1 MSEQEIQTMPELPP
15 EVQALME
22 AAAHKIAS
30 EENSGIPFIS
40 LKGKKFSIGDEKV
53 GYKDDKLGLAI
64 RCVVVAIAF
73 DFTWYDRPY
82 EPSAEDFNPPACFAI
97 GGEQDELVP
106 HATSPIPQAKS
117 CSICAMN
124 QFKSAAN
131 GKGKA
136 CRNGR
141 RLLVAYVNDDGS
153 ADLDNLAILSL
164 SPTALR
170 GFSSYLKK
178 VSEVKGLPIWSVVT
192 ILSFEQEQA
201 YPQVIA
207 TFDGVLAHNM
217 AGQSSLIEISKRLDE
232 FQSSVSTPYDT
243 STFVAY
249 EPKGSTSPEK
259 KSKMS

>member
-1 MSEQEIQTMPELPP
+1 MTEHTIQTLPELPP

-22 AAAHKIAS
+22 AAAQKIAS

-64 RCVVVAIAF
+64 RCVIVATAF

-82 EPSAEDFNPPACFAI
+82 DPSNEDFNPPACFAI
-97 GGEQDELVP
+97 GVEQNDLVP
-106 HATSPIPQAKS
+106 DEDSPIPQSES
-117 CSICAMN
+117 CFDCPMN
-124 QFKSAAN
+124 QFKTAAN

-141 RLLVAYVNDDGS
+141 RLLIAYVNDDGS

-192 ILSFEQEQA
+192 ILSFEQEQS
-201 YPQVIA
+201 YPQIVA
-207 TFDGVLAHNM
+207 TFDGVLATNM
-217 AGQSSLIEISKRLDE
+217 VGQSALIEISQRLDE
-232 FQSSVSTPYDT
+232 FQSSVATPYDT
-243 STFVAY
+243 SSFVAY
-249 EPKGSTSPEK
+249 TPKTVEK

>member
-1 MSEQEIQTMPELPP
+1 MSEQDVQTMTELPP

-22 AAAHKIAS
+22 AAAKKAAV

-53 GYKDDKLGLAI
+53 GYKDDTLGLAI
-64 RCVVVAIAF
+64 RCVIVATVF

-82 EPSAEDFNPPACFAI
+82 DSSSEEFNPPACFAI
-97 GGEQDELVP
+97 GADQYDLVP
-106 HATSPIPQAKS
+106 HEDSPIPQS
-117 CSICAMN
+117 SNCIECPMN

-141 RLLVAYVNDDGS
+141 RLLVAYINDDGS

-178 VSEVKGLPIWSVVT
+178 VSEVKGLPIWSVAT
-192 ILSFEQEQA
+192 ILSFEQDVA
-201 YPQVIA
+201 YPQVVA
-207 TFDGVLAHNM
+207 TFDGALAHNM
-217 AGQSSLIEISKRLDE
+217 AGQSSLIEISQRLDE
-232 FQSSVSTPYDT
+232 FQTSVEMPYDT
-243 STFVAY
+243 SAFVAY
-249 EPKGSTSPEK
+249 KPKATSEK

>member
-22 AAAHKIAS
+22 AAAQKIAS
-30 EENSGIPFIS
+30 EENNGIPFIS

-53 GYKDDKLGLAI
+53 GYKDEKLGLAI
-64 RCVVVAIAF
+64 RCVIVATAF

-82 EPSAEDFNPPACFAI
+82 DPSSEDFNPPACFAI
-97 GGEQDELVP
+97 GDEQDGLTP
-106 HATSPIPQAKS
+106 HEDSPIPQCHS
-117 CSICAMN
+117 CMVCPMN

-141 RLLVAYVNDDGS
+141 RLLIAYVNDDGS
-153 ADLDNLAILSL
+153 ADLDNLAIVSL

-178 VSEVKGLPIWSVVT
+178 VSEVKGLPVWSVVT

-201 YPQVIA
+201 YPQVVA
-207 TFDGVLAHNM
+207 TFDGILAHNM
-217 AGQSSLIEISKRLDE
+217 AGQTSLIEISKRLDE
-232 FQSSVSTPYDT
+232 FQSSVSTPYDC

-249 EPKGSTSPEK
+249 EPKVPSEK

>member
-1 MSEQEIQTMPELPP
+1 MTEQTEIQTMPELPP

-22 AAAHKIAS
+22 AAAQKIAS

-64 RCVVVAIAF
+64 RCVIVATAF

-82 EPSAEDFNPPACFAI
+82 DPSNEDFNPPACFAI
-97 GGEQDELVP
+97 GDEQNDLVP
-106 HATSPIPQAKS
+106 HEDSPIPQ
-117 CSICAMN
+117 CSNCLDCPMN

-141 RLLVAYVNDDGS
+141 RLLVAYVNEDGS
-153 ADLDNLAILSL
+153 ADLENLAILSL

-207 TFDGVLAHNM
+207 TFDGALQHNR
-217 AGQSSLIEISKRLDE
+217 AGQASLIEISQRLDE

-243 STFVAY
+243 SSFVAY
-249 EPKGSTSPEK
+249 QPKASSEK

>member
-1 MSEQEIQTMPELPP
+1 MSELQTMPELPP

-22 AAAHKIAS
+22 AAAKKAS
-30 EENSGIPFIS
+30 TEENSGIPFIS

-64 RCVVVAIAF
+64 RCVVVATAF

-82 EPSAEDFNPPACFAI
+82 DPSSEEFNPPACFAI
-97 GGEQDELVP
+97 GADQDDLVP
-106 HATSPIPQAKS
+106 HENSPIPQAES
-117 CSICAMN
+117 CDLCPMN

-141 RLLVAYVNDDGS
+141 RLLIAYVNDDGS

-178 VSEVKGLPIWSVVT
+178 VSMVKGLPIWSVAT
-192 ILSFEQEQA
+192 ILSFEQDQA
-201 YPQVIA
+201 FPQVIA
-207 TFDGVLAHNM
+207 TFDGVLAHSI
-217 AGQSSLIEISKRLDE
+217 AGQSALIEISQRLYE

-243 STFVAY
+243 TSFVAY
-249 EPKGSTSPEK
+249 EPKTGEK

>member
-1 MSEQEIQTMPELPP
+1 MNEQTHMQTIPELPP

-22 AAAHKIAS
+22 AAAKKAAV

-53 GYKDDKLGLAI
+53 GYKHDTLGVAI
-64 RCVVVAIAF
+64 RCVIVATTF

-82 EPSAEDFNPPACFAI
+82 DPSNEDFNPPACFAI
-97 GGEQDELVP
+97 GADQDDLVP
-106 HATSPIPQAKS
+106 HEDSPIAQS
-117 CSICAMN
+117 SNCLDCAMN
-124 QFKSAAN
+124 QFKSAVN

-141 RLLVAYVNDDGS
+141 RLLIAYINDDGS
-153 ADLDNLAILSL
+153 ADLENLAILSL

-178 VSEVKGLPIWSVVT
+178 VSEVKGLPIWSVAT
-192 ILSFEQEQA
+192 ILSFEQDVA
-201 YPQVIA
+201 YPQVIS
-207 TFDGVLAHNM
+207 TFDGVLQHNM
-217 AGQSSLIEISKRLDE
+217 AGQASLIEISQRLAE
-232 FQSSVSTPYDT
+232 FQTSVEMPYDT
-243 STFVAY
+243 SAFVAY
-249 EPKGSTSPEK
+249 EPKATSEK